1 MNPERWQRIDALLSA
16 ALDCKEEQRASFLSQ
31 ACEGDEDLKNQVQR
45 MLSAHSAAD
54 GFLEGSPPAAATLI
68 AAQVE
73 ADANATAPH
82 RSQAPTPF
90 EGARIGAYQLVRE
103 LGRGGMGTVY
113 LAERVDEAYHKQV
126 AIKVVQRGMD
136 TDFIISRFRNERQ
149 ILAALAHPNIAALLD
164 GGTTKEGLPY
174 FVMEYVDGES
184 IDSYCDANR
193 LTISR
198 RLELFS
204 EVCGA
209 VQYSHRNLI
218 VHRDIKPSN
227 ILVPKE
233 GVPKL
238 LDFGVAKIL
247 QPQTASLEQTM
258 TQVRLLTPAFA
269 SPEQIRGDPITT
281 ASDVYSLGVVLY
293 ILLTG
298 HKPYRTPTGSY
309 DVMARVICEEE
320 PLKPS
325 AAISLQDK
333 GRDGHP
339 SPTLQEVSEARGET
353 PDKLRRRLS
362 GDLDTIVLKALRK
375 EPERRYTSVEQLAED
390 LRRHREGLPISAR
403 RSSTWYRAVKF
414 VTRHR
419 VGVGAVALIVLLLA
433 GGLFETSRQRMRAE
447 RHSNDVRKLADS
459 FLFEF
464 QETIKNLPGTT
475 KARELAVKR
484 AAEYLDRLAR
494 EAQQEVDLQRDLAAA
509 FERLGEIQ
517 GGGAGANLGDSQGA
531 LESYSKALSIRRAL
545 AARAPHDGREVAAL
559 ADLELLLGSFFVSTG
574 ELGRAEDHVRSAVGH
589 IEGLIASD
597 PNGPDRRGRLAAAYH
612 RLGFVQARRGD
623 EPAAFGSLQT
633 AIWHSESFCGA
644 HPQDASARASLAF
657 IRNDLAQRFERAGQV
672 ETALENTRKARAI
685 QEALIE
691 GDPANTRFQR
701 DLIVTLTSEGR
712 YLLALGKN
720 RESVESH
727 TRGLA
732 LAESQLATDPQNRW
746 AQIAV
751 MMSAHALGGAMVKW
765 GQTSAAVERLM
776 QGARIGA
783 SVVAA
788 DPAGAFARNELADV
802 YTDLG
807 GILVESKIV
816 DRSRDGCQF
825 LKRAVEMWKALQHDD
840 RMFGEYQP
848 DQERAMAGLA
858 QCPPHGP

>member
-1 MNPERWQRIDALLSA
+1 MTPERWQRIDALLSA
-16 ALDCKEEQRASFLSQ
+16 ALDCKEEHRASVVPQ
-31 ACEGDEDLKNQVQR
+31 ACEGDEDIKNQIQR
-45 MLSAHSAAD
+45 LLSAHSAAD
-54 GFLEGSPPAAATLI
+54 GFLEGPPPAAAWII
-68 AAQVE
+68 AAQAEVDE
-73 ADANATAPH
+73 HADDGPAPH
-82 RSQAPTPF
+82 RSQARAPF
-90 EGARIGAYQLVRE
+90 EGARIGPYQLVRE

-113 LAERVDEAYHKQV
+113 LAERVDEAYRKQV

-136 TDFIISRFRNERQ
+136 TEFIISRFRNERQ
-149 ILAALAHPNIAALLD
+149 ILAALVHPNIAALLD
-164 GGTTKEGLPY
+164 GGTTEEGLPY

-184 IDSYCDANR
+184 VDSYCGAQR
-193 LTISR
+193 LSIWC

-209 VQYSHRNLI
+209 VEYSHRNLI

-227 ILVPKE
+227 ILVTKE

-247 QPQTASLEQTM
+247 QPQAAALEQTM
-258 TQVRLLTPAFA
+258 TQVRFLTPAFA

-298 HKPYRTPTGSY
+298 RKPYRKPTGSY
-309 DVMARVICEEE
+309 DEMARAICEEE

-325 AAISLQDK
+325 AAI
-333 GRDGHP
+333 GM
-339 SPTLQEVSEARGET
+339 SEARGDT

-403 RSSTWYRAVKF
+403 RSSTWYRAGKF

-419 VGVGAVALIVLLLA
+419 VGVAAVALIVLSLA

-447 RHSNDVRKLADS
+447 RRSNDVRKLADS

-494 EAQQEVDLQRDLAAA
+494 EAPQEADLQRDLAAA

-531 LESYSKALSIRRAL
+531 LESYNKALSIRRAL

-559 ADLELLLGSFFVSTG
+559 ADLELQLGSFFVSTG

-589 IEGLIASD
+589 IEWLIASD

-612 RLGFVQARRGD
+612 KLGFIQARRGD
-623 EPAAFGSLQT
+623 EPPAFGSLQT

-657 IRNDLAQRFERAGQV
+657 IRNDLAQRLERAGQV

-751 MMSAHALGGAMVKW
+751 MMSAHALGGALVKW

-788 DPAGAFARNELADV
+788 DPAGAFARNEVADV

-807 GILVESKIV
+807 VISVESTTV
-816 DRSRDGCQF
+816 SPSRDGCQF
-825 LKRAVEMWKALQHDD
+825 LKRAVEMWKALQRDD

-858 QCPPHGP
+858 RCPPRGP

>member
-16 ALDCKEEQRASFLSQ
+16 ALDCTEEQRASFLSQ
-31 ACEGDEDLKNQVQR
+31 ACEGDEDLRNQVQR
-45 MLSAHSAAD
+45 LLSALTAAD
-54 GFLEGSPPAAATLI
+54 SFLERPPPAAARII
-68 AAQVE
+68 AAQTE
-73 ADANATAPH
+73 ADKHADDPTLPQ
-82 RSQAPTPF
+82 RSQARTPF

-136 TDFIISRFRNERQ
+136 TEFIISRFRNERQ

-164 GGTTKEGLPY
+164 GGTTEEGLPY
-174 FVMEYVDGES
+174 FVMEYVDGENL
-184 IDSYCDANR
+184 DTYCDTHR
-193 LTISR
+193 LSISR

-204 EVCGA
+204 AVCGA

-227 ILVPKE
+227 IFVTKE

-247 QPQTASLEQTM
+247 QPQPASLEQTM
-258 TQVRLLTPAFA
+258 TQVRFLTPAFA

-298 HKPYRTPTGSY
+298 RKPYRKPTGSY
-309 DVMARVICEEE
+309 DEMARAICEEE

-325 AAISLQDK
+325 AAI
-333 GRDGHP
+333 GM
-339 SPTLQEVSEARGET
+339 SEARGDT

-403 RSSTWYRAVKF
+403 RSSTWYRAGKF

-419 VGVGAVALIVLLLA
+419 VGVAAVALIVLSLA
-433 GGLFETSRQRMRAE
+433 GGVFETSRQRMRAE
-447 RHSNDVRKLADS
+447 RRSNDVRKLADS

-484 AAEYLDRLAR
+484 AAEYLDRLSR
-494 EAQQEVDLQRDLAAA
+494 EAQQDAGLQRDLAAA

-531 LESYSKALSIRRAL
+531 LESYSKALSIRRAMVAL
-545 AARAPHDGREVAAL
+545 APHDGREVAAL
-559 ADLELLLGSFFVSTG
+559 AELELSLGSFFVSTG
-574 ELGRAEDHVRSAVGH
+574 ELSRAEDHVRSAIRN
-589 IEGLIASD
+589 IEGLTASD
-597 PNGPDRRGRLAAAYH
+597 PDGLDRRGRLAAAYH
-612 RLGFVQARRGD
+612 RLGFIQARRAD
-623 EPAAFGSLQT
+623 ERAATGSLQT
-633 AIWHSESFCGA
+633 AISYSEAFCDA

-657 IRNDLAQRFERAGQV
+657 IRNDLAQRLERAGQV
-672 ETALENTRKARAI
+672 EAALENTRKARGI
-685 QEALIE
+685 QEALIQA
-691 GDPANTRFQR
+691 DPANTRFQR

-712 YLLALGKN
+712 YLLALDKN
-720 RESVESH
+720 HEALETHR
-727 TRGLA
+727 RGLA

-751 MMSAHALGGAMVKW
+751 MMSSHAVAGALFKR
-765 GQTSAAVERLM
+765 GQTSAAVERLT
-776 QGARIGA
+776 QGARIGD

-807 GILVESKIV
+807 TILVESKIV
-816 DRSRDGCQF
+816 ERSREGCQF
-825 LKRAVEMWKALQHDD
+825 LKRAVEMWKALQRDD

-848 DQERAMAGLA
+848 DQERAVAGLA
-858 QCPPHGP
+858 RCPPHSP